1 MIGHIWIRRYKRCRF
16 GCIEHVCAHWRGLP
30 K

>member
-1 MIGHIWIRRYKRCRF
+1 MIGHIWIRRYRRRRH
-16 GCIEHVCAHWRGLP
+16 GSIERVRAHWRGLP

>member
-1 MIGHIWIRRYKRCRF
+1 MVGYVWIRRYTRFRF
-16 GCIEHVCAHWRGLP
+16 GCIEHVRAHWRGLP